1 VSGQA
6 GIVQDVTASILAA
19 TGTTV
24 PPAARP
30 DGINLL
36 PMLEGR
42 SPAVERT
49 LFFRFAVGNVRQLA
63 VRQGSW
69 KLLVDGAKRYVFD
82 LSKDVGERND
92 LTNQRQDVARRLRPL
107 IAAWE
112 ADIDAEAKINSG
124 GATQ

>member
-1 VSGQA
+1 
-6 GIVQDVTASILAA
+6 VQDVTASILAA

-36 PMLEGR
+36 PMLDGR
-42 SPAVERT
+42 SPLVERT
-49 LFFRFAVGNVRQLA
+49 LFFRFTIGNVKQVA

-69 KLLVDGAKRYVFD
+69 KLLADGAKRYVFD
-82 LSKDVGERND
+82 LSKDLGERND
-92 LTNQRQDVARRLRPL
+92 LTSQRQDVARRLRPL

-112 ADIDAEAKINSG
+112 TDVDAEAKTNS
-124 GATQ
+124 ATR